1 MREETKLYRNTKKTK
16 KTLFWAAAVSLFLA
30 IVLVYSMGVFDGE
43 LRLKPAIFS
52 GAVLLIMLFLTINS
66 LMGIRDKS
74 PMIYLDT
81 AGFSG
86 RTTPLAKAF
95 GRVEWKDVRDV
106 ELQKIGGDTLVA
118 VAVTHVD
125 KYTGRLSKMFWKM
138 AYDEQN
144 QILHLMYSASEI
156 DVDAREL
163 YGLFRGY
170 WENSSNSPTENSINT

>member
-1 MREETKLYRNTKKTK
+1 MQEDTRLYRNTKKTK
-16 KTLFWAAAVSLFLA
+16 KTLFSAVAVSLFLA
-30 IVLVYSMGVFDGE
+30 LILVYCMGVFDGE

-66 LMGIRDKS
+66 LIGIRDKS

-81 AGFSG
+81 TGFSG

-118 VAVTHVD
+118 VTVGHTD

-144 QILHLMYSASEI
+144 QILNLMYSASEI
-156 DVDAREL
+156 DVDAKEL
-163 YGLFRGY
+163 YSLFRAY
-170 WENSSNSPTENSINT
+170 WENVGNSVVK